1 MPGNVVC
8 RNFYALLDWIV
19 QRTKSAKSM
28 YYENMILMG
37 DLHLHFG
44 DIGTNAGKN
53 HTFDHIAFFIDKN
66 ETGLPKPD
74 TNRQAGLTGLNGYDY
89 GVFDFVVPF
98 SQVLRGTGFFSLS
111 KSQQSELL

>member
-1 MPGNVVC
+1 
-8 RNFYALLDWIV
+8 
-19 QRTKSAKSM
+19 M
-28 YYENMILMG
+28 YYKNMILMG
-37 DLHLHFG
+37 DLNLDFG

-74 TNRQAGLTGLNGYDY
+74 TNRQAGLTGLNGYEYD
-89 GVFDFVVPF
+89 VFDFVVPF

-111 KSQQSELL
+111 KSQQSDLL